1 MDDLP
6 KKIIGFVVV
15 FGVINLVLW
24 GAQELYYRGD
34 TQQVKEVETWLNSER
49 RAIDALEAKI
59 NTSEAEIDR
68 RERELDRLKT
78 LGYISQ
84 YNAGVDGFNFLL
96 SAYKRDVDTYNA
108 KLTAY
113 NAKVDEANALI
124 KKSGTRWYL
133 IPIPFGGGTKSKL
146 PAR

>member
-1 MDDLP
+1 MEDLP

-15 FGVINLVLW
+15 FGIINLVLW
-24 GAQELYYRGD
+24 GAQELYYHGD
-34 TQQVKEVETWLNSER
+34 TQQVKEIEVWLDNER
-49 RAIDALEAKI
+49 RSIDALEVKI
-59 NTSEAEIDR
+59 NSTEVEVDR
-68 RERELDRLKT
+68 RENELNRLKA
-78 LGYISQ
+78 LGYINQ
-84 YNAGVDGFNFLL
+84 YNTGVDSFNFLL
-96 SAYKRDVDTYNA
+96 STYKRDVDSYNA